1 MKAFFFFTILL
12 LSITSCKF
20 NDPNQVAGSET
31 PNTTAPEIDNTSTGT
46 DATLGAQLKEKKNA
60 FLAKA
65 SQEKIDSYD
74 SGIQAIID
82 AGVPDMA
89 INTTDTAPDFTL
101 TNALGDSVSLKEQ
114 LANGPV
120 VLTWYRGGWCPY
132 CNITLHYLQEQLPK
146 FKMAGA
152 TLLALTPE
160 VPDSSLSTSEK
171 HSLEFEVL
179 SDVGNKVAREYGIVF
194 DLTPDVAEAYQESFN
209 LEAFNGD
216 DSHQLP
222 LAATYIIDTN
232 GVVRYA
238 FIDPEYRNRAEPAEL
253 LKVLSLLKEG
263 I

>member
-1 MKAFFFFTILL
+1 MQHKLIGSIFLGCLL
-12 LSITSCKF
+12 AACGNQGEPATSSQHQEVKTME
-20 NDPNQVAGSET
+20 NK
-31 PNTTAPEIDNTSTGT
+31 TSTP
-46 DATLGAQLKEKKNA
+46 LKSVLDERKSNFAKKANEEKKRA
-60 FLAKA
+60 YKEGIEAVVK
-65 SQEKIDSYD
+65 
-74 SGIQAIID
+74 SGIVTSAKQIGD
-82 AGVPDMA
+82 K
-89 INTTDTAPDFTL
+89 APDFSL
-101 TNALGDSVSLKEQ
+101 TNAQGETVQLSDYLKK
-114 LANGPV
+114 GKV

-152 TLLALTPE
+152 TLIALTPE
-160 VPDSSLSTSEK
+160 VPDSSLSTAEK

-194 DLTPDVAEAYQESFN
+194 DLTPDVAQAYQKSFD

-216 DSHQLP
+216 DSYQLP

-232 GVVRYA
+232 GIVRYA
-238 FIDPEYRNRAEPAEL
+238 FIDADYRNRAEPMEL